1 MEASKAQG
9 GSSALLKAFETQALG
24 GQLVDKTLQYL
35 ERQSKDDKLKAAI
48 DLQNTIL
55 NAATAEKGARALIDI
70 LA

>member
-9 GSSALLKAFETQALG
+9 GSSALLKSLETQALG
-24 GQLVDKTLQYL
+24 GQLVEKTLRYL

-48 DLQNTIL
+48 DLQNTVL
-55 NAATAEKGARALIDI
+55 NAATTEKGARSLIDI